1 MNSFGEK
8 ALQVLRT
15 VAPTV
20 ALAVGGPF
28 GPLASAA
35 ISAALGTPKGD
46 DKAAEA
52 ALLTATPDQLLAL
65 TKANNDFTVQMKQ
78 LGIDEEK
85 LVYEDI
91 ANARARE
98 VAVRDETPHI
108 LAYGITVGFFGVLG
122 YLVAYGKPQVGGD
135 VVLVLLGSLGTAF
148 TGIISYY
155 FGSSAG
161 SAAKTDILANVSATA
176 ASKVK

>member
-1 MNSFGEK
+1 MSSFGEK
-8 ALQVLRT
+8 ALQILRT

-65 TKANNDFTVQMKQ
+65 TKANNDFQVQMKQ

-85 LVYEDI
+85 LVYDDI
-91 ANARARE
+91 ANARARNIALRDSTP
-98 VAVRDETPHI
+98 AVLVYLT
-108 LAYGITVGFFGVLG
+108 TTGFFSALIGAFLITIPDASKAIV
-122 YLVAYGKPQVGGD
+122 YSMI
-135 VVLVLLGSLGTAF
+135 GSLGTVWITQMGF
-148 TGIISYY
+148 Y
-155 FGSSAG
+155 FGSSMG
-161 SAAKTDILANVSATA
+161 SASKTDVINKIA
-176 ASKVK
+176 AAK

>member
-1 MNSFGEK
+1 MTLGEK
-8 ALQVLRT
+8 ALQILRT

-35 ISAALGTPKGD
+35 LSAVLGTPKD
-46 DKAAEA
+46 DGKATEA

-65 TKANNDFTVQMKQ
+65 KKADQDFELQLEK
-78 LGIDEEK
+78 LGIEKDK
-85 LVYEDI
+85 LVFDDI

-98 VAVRDETPHI
+98 IAVKDSTPRYM
-108 LAYGITVGFFGVLG
+108 AYLVTVGFFGVLG
-122 YLVAYGKPQVGGD
+122 YLVVEGKPVSGGD
-135 VVLVLLGSLGTAF
+135 VMLVMVGSLGTAW
-148 TGIISYY
+148 TGIVAYY

-161 SAAKTDILANVSATA
+161 SAAKTDALNTIA
-176 ASKVK
+176 VKK

>member
-1 MNSFGEK
+1 MSFGSK
-8 ALQVLRT
+8 ALQILQT

-65 TKANNDFTVQMKQ
+65 TKANNDFQAQMETLK
-78 LGIDEEK
+78 ISEEK
-85 LVYEDI
+85 LVYDDI
-91 ANARARE
+91 ANARSRE
-98 VAVRDETPHI
+98 IAVKDSTPMYM
-108 LAYGITVGFFGVLG
+108 AYLITVGFFAVLG
-122 YLVAYGKPQVGGD
+122 YLLVEGKPTVGGD
-135 VVLVLLGSLGTAF
+135 VMLVMVGSLGTAW
-148 TGIISYY
+148 TGIVAYY

-161 SAAKTDILANVSATA
+161 SASKTDTINKIAVS
-176 ASKVK
+176 K

>member
-1 MNSFGEK
+1 MSFGSK
-8 ALQVLRT
+8 ALQILQT

-52 ALLTATPDQLLAL
+52 ALLSATPDQLLAL
-65 TKANNDFTVQMKQ
+65 TKENDDFQVQLKQ
-78 LGIDEEK
+78 LGIEEQK
-85 LVYEDI
+85 LVFDDV

-98 VAVRDETPHI
+98 IAVKDTTPQI
-108 LAYGITVGFFGVLG
+108 LAYGVTVGFFGALG
-122 YLVAYGKPQVGGD
+122 YLLVHGTPPTGGD
-135 VVLVLLGSLGTAF
+135 AFLLMLGSLGTAWA
-148 TGIISYY
+148 GIMAYF
-155 FGSSAG
+155 FGSSTG
-161 SAAKTDILANVSATA
+161 SSAKSDTIAKIATT
-176 ASKVK
+176 K

>member
-1 MNSFGEK
+1 MSFGSK
-8 ALQVLRT
+8 ALQILQT

-46 DKAAEA
+46 DKAAET

-65 TKANNDFTVQMKQ
+65 TKENDAFKVQMENLK
-78 LGIDEEK
+78 ITEEG
-85 LVYEDI
+85 LVYADV

-98 VAVRDETPHI
+98 VAVKDTTPQI
-108 LAYGITVGFFGVLG
+108 LAYGITAGFFGVLG

-148 TGIISYY
+148 TGIIAYY

-161 SAAKTDILANVSATA
+161 SAAKTDILATVSATA
-176 ASKVK
+176 AAKTK

>member
-1 MNSFGEK
+1 MNIGEK

-35 ISAALGTPKGD
+35 LSAVLGTPKD
-46 DKAAEA
+46 DGKAAEA
-52 ALLTATPDQLLAL
+52 ALLSATPDQLLAL
-65 TKANNDFTVQMKQ
+65 KKAEEEFQIQMKQ
-78 LGIDEEK
+78 LGIDEQK
-85 LVYEDI
+85 LVFDDI

-98 VAVRDETPHI
+98 IAVKDSTPKY
-108 LAYGITVGFFGVLG
+108 LAYLITAGFFGILG
-122 YLVAYGKPQVGGD
+122 YLVVEGKPVQGGD
-135 VVLVLLGSLGTAF
+135 VMLVMVGSLGTAW
-148 TGIISYY
+148 TGIVAYF

-161 SAAKTDILANVSATA
+161 SAAKTDILASVSAVA
-176 ASKVK
+176 ATKTK

>member
-1 MNSFGEK
+1 MSFGSK
-8 ALQVLRT
+8 ALQILQT

-35 ISAALGTPKGD
+35 ISAVLGTPPGD
-46 DKAAEA
+46 DKAAET

-65 TKANNDFTVQMKQ
+65 KKAEEEFQIRLKE
-78 LGIDEEK
+78 LGIEESK
-85 LVYEDI
+85 LVYDDI

-98 VAVRDETPHI
+98 IAVRDSTPQI
-108 LAYGITVGFFGVLG
+108 LAYGITAGFFGVLG
-122 YLVAYGKPQVGGD
+122 YLVAYGKPAVGGD

-148 TGIISYY
+148 TGIIAYY

-161 SAAKTDILANVSATA
+161 SA
-176 ASKVK
+176 SKSDALNTIAVKK

>member
-1 MNSFGEK
+1 MNIGQK

-15 VAPTV
+15 VAPTI

-65 TKANNDFTVQMKQ
+65 TKENDAFQVQMKQ

-85 LVYEDI
+85 LVFDDI

-98 VAVRDETPHI
+98 IAIKDSTPRY
-108 LAYGITVGFFGVLG
+108 LAYLVTVGFFGILG
-122 YLVAYGKPQVGGD
+122 YLVVEGKPVQGGD
-135 VVLVLLGSLGTAF
+135 VMLVMVGSLGTAW
-148 TGIISYY
+148 TGIVGYF

-161 SAAKTDILANVSATA
+161 SASKTDALNKIAVT
-176 ASKVK
+176 K

>member
-1 MNSFGEK
+1 MNIGAK

-52 ALLTATPDQLLAL
+52 ALLSATPDQLLAL
-65 TKANNDFTVQMKQ
+65 TKENDAFQVQMKQ
-78 LGIDEEK
+78 LGIDESK
-85 LVYEDI
+85 LVYDDI
-91 ANARARE
+91 ANARNMQ
-98 VAVRDETPHI
+98 VQTHDTTPRY
-108 LAYGITVGFFGVLG
+108 LAYFITAGFFATLG
-122 YLVAYGKPQVGGD
+122 YLIVYGKPQAGGD
-135 VVLVLLGSLGTAF
+135 VMLVMVGSLGTAWASIVSF
-148 TGIISYY
+148 FY
-155 FGSSAG
+155 GSSAG
-161 SAAKTDILANVSATA
+161 SAAKTDVINKIAAT
-176 ASKVK
+176 K

>member
-1 MNSFGEK
+1 MSFGSR
-8 ALQVLRT
+8 ALQILQT

-65 TKANNDFTVQMKQ
+65 TKENDAFKEQMKS
-78 LGIDEEK
+78 LGIEEQK
-85 LVYEDI
+85 LVFDDV

-98 VAVRDETPHI
+98 IATKDKLPAI
-108 LAYGITVGFFGVLG
+108 LAISVTFGFFTVLLIMLFKGVPATG
-122 YLVAYGKPQVGGD
+122 SEAFLVM
-135 VVLVLLGSLGTAF
+135 LGSLGTAWA
-148 TGIISYY
+148 GVMGYY
-155 FGSSAG
+155 FGSSSG
-161 SAAKTDILANVSATA
+161 SASKTDTINKIA
-176 ASKVK
+176 AAK

>member
-1 MNSFGEK
+1 MSFGSK
-8 ALQVLRT
+8 ALQILQT
-15 VAPTV
+15 LAPTV
-20 ALAVGGPF
+20 ALAIGGPF

-65 TKANNDFTVQMKQ
+65 TKENDSFQTQMKT
-78 LGIDEEK
+78 LGIEEQK
-85 LVYEDI
+85 LVYDDV

-98 VAVRDETPHI
+98 IGVKDVTPRI
-108 LAYGITVGFFGVLG
+108 LAYLTTFGFFS
-122 YLVAYGKPQVGGD
+122 AFVGCLF
-135 VVLVLLGSLGTAF
+135 VSIPEASKAVIFTMIGSLGTVW
-148 TGIISYY
+148 INQQSYY

-161 SAAKTDILANVSATA
+161 SAAKTDTINKIAAT
-176 ASKVK
+176 K

>member
-1 MNSFGEK
+1 MSFGSK
-8 ALQVLRT
+8 ALQILQT

-65 TKANNDFTVQMKQ
+65 TKENDAFKEQMKS
-78 LGIDEEK
+78 LGIEEQK
-85 LVYEDI
+85 LVFDDV

-98 VAVRDETPHI
+98 IATKDKLPAI
-108 LAYGITVGFFGVLG
+108 LAISVTFGFFTVLLIMLFKGVPATG
-122 YLVAYGKPQVGGD
+122 AEAFLVM
-135 VVLVLLGSLGTAF
+135 LGSLGTAWA
-148 TGIISYY
+148 GVMGYY
-155 FGSSAG
+155 FGSSSG
-161 SAAKTDILANVSATA
+161 SASKTDTINKIA
-176 ASKVK
+176 AAK

>member
-1 MNSFGEK
+1 MSFGSK
-8 ALQVLRT
+8 ALQILQT

-65 TKANNDFTVQMKQ
+65 TKENDAFQVQMKQ
-78 LGIDEEK
+78 LGIDEAK
-85 LVYEDI
+85 LTFDDI
-91 ANARARE
+91 ANARSME
-98 VAVRDETPHI
+98 VATHDSTPKY
-108 LAYGITVGFFGVLG
+108 LAYLITFGFFATLA
-122 YLVAYGKPQVGGD
+122 YLIVYGKPQTGGD
-135 VVLVLLGSLGTAF
+135 VMLVMVGSLGTAWASIVNF
-148 TGIISYY
+148 FY
-155 FGSSAG
+155 GSSAG
-161 SAAKTDILANVSATA
+161 SAAKTDVINRIAAT
-176 ASKVK
+176 K